1 MRTEIIFTLYAIVAV
16 MLCPLTVLGFITGM
30 LFAVS
35 AWCITEAIIATLQSI
50 QPGGYAGI
58 VVGGYA
64 LAVGKVAR

>member
-16 MLCPLTVLGFITGM
+16 MLCPLTILGFATGM

-35 AWCITEAIIATLQSI
+35 AWCITEATIATLQNI
-50 QPGGYAGI
+50 QPGGYTGI
-58 VVGGYA
+58 RLGQYA

>member
-30 LFAVS
+30 LFAIGS
-35 AWCITEAIIATLQSI
+35 WLITEAIIATLQSI
-50 QPGGYAGI
+50 QPGSYTSVRAGQ
-58 VVGGYA
+58 YA